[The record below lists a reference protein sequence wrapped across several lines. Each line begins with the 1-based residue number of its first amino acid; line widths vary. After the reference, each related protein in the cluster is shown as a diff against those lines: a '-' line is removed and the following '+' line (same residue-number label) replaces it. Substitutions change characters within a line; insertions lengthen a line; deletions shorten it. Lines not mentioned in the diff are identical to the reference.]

1 ISAYGQEGP
10 YRDWPAF
17 DLALQA
23 MGGAMSVTGE
33 PGGRPVR
40 MGVPMADLAGG
51 LFGAFAVAG
60 ALCRRER
67 TGEGGHVDL
76 SLLDCQVSLLT
87 YIAQYF
93 WTNGRVPTPLG
104 SGHASVVPYSALQT
118 RDGHLIV
125 AIFAEKFWGLFCRA
139 VDHPEWE
146 RDLRFA
152 TNRDRVL
159 HRDVLMPLVEA
170 AFRTRTTTDWLARL
184 QAHNVPGR
192 GTAAVRGAPVN
203 IAVLGGGNG
212 GFATAAD
219 LALAGHSVRLWS
231 RSPQA
236 LGSLAVDPTIALTAE
251 GRAGKARLARA
262 TTELSQAVAGA
273 EILIAPLPATSHDD
287 LAKRLAPHLDSRQII
302 LLTPGT
308 LGTYAMARALGRA
321 GATLPY
327 ALAETG
333 SLPYLARKTG
343 STTVSAPV
351 RAANLPLGVFP
362 ASRTAPTIA
371 RLAELF
377 PSLRPCA
384 DALDAALT
392 NAGPVIHP
400 PLVLLNAGPIDGGR
414 FDVHAAGTTSS
425 VRRLIDAVDAER
437 VVTRKGWGY
446 PAPHYELATYY
457 DETRAAEGLYGAG
470 ARAKL
475 IASGLCGELLT

>member
-1 ISAYGQEGP
+1 
-10 YRDWPAF
+10 
-17 DLALQA
+17 
-23 MGGAMSVTGE
+23 
-33 PGGRPVR
+33 
-40 MGVPMADLAGG
+40 
-51 LFGAFAVAG
+51 
-60 ALCRRER
+60 
-67 TGEGGHVDL
+67 
-76 SLLDCQVSLLT
+76 
-87 YIAQYF
+87 
-93 WTNGRVPTPLG
+93 
-104 SGHASVVPYSALQT
+104 
-118 RDGHLIV
+118 
-125 AIFAEKFWGLFCRA
+125 
-139 VDHPEWE
+139 
-146 RDLRFA
+146 
-152 TNRDRVL
+152 
-159 HRDVLMPLVEA
+159 
-170 AFRTRTTTDWLARL
+170 
-184 QAHNVPGR
+184 
-192 GTAAVRGAPVN
+192 VN

-219 LALAGHSVRLWS
+219 LSLAGHRVRLWS

-236 LGSLAVDPTIALTAE
+236 LGPLADDPTIALTAE

-262 TTELSQAVAGA
+262 TTELAEAVAGA

-333 SLPYLARKTG
+333 TLPYLARKTG

-414 FDVHAAGTTSS
+414 FDVHAAGTTPS

-457 DETRAAEGLYGAG
+457 DETRAAECLYGAG

-475 IASGLCGELLT
+475 MASGLWSEILTFEHRYVTEDVGLGLALFESAGRAAGVETPAISGLLLVFRALLERELSGRGRALEHLGLGDFSRREIRAFLHEGWESPMWAKVLR

>member
-1 ISAYGQEGP
+1 
-10 YRDWPAF
+10 
-17 DLALQA
+17 
-23 MGGAMSVTGE
+23 M
-33 PGGRPVR
+33 
-40 MGVPMADLAGG
+40 
-51 LFGAFAVAG
+51 
-60 ALCRRER
+60 
-67 TGEGGHVDL
+67 
-76 SLLDCQVSLLT
+76 
-87 YIAQYF
+87 
-93 WTNGRVPTPLG
+93 
-104 SGHASVVPYSALQT
+104 
-118 RDGHLIV
+118 
-125 AIFAEKFWGLFCRA
+125 
-139 VDHPEWE
+139 
-146 RDLRFA
+146 
-152 TNRDRVL
+152 
-159 HRDVLMPLVEA
+159 
-170 AFRTRTTTDWLARL
+170 
-184 QAHNVPGR
+184 
-192 GTAAVRGAPVN
+192 N

-262 TTELSQAVAGA
+262 TTELAQAVAGA

-414 FDVHAAGTTSS
+414 FDIHAAGTTSS

-457 DETRAAEGLYGAG
+457 DEARAAEGLYGTG
-470 ARAKL
+470 AKGKL
-475 IASGLCGELLT
+475 VASGLWSEILTFEHRYVTEDVGLGLALFESAGRAAGVETPAISGLLLVFRALLERELSGRGRALEHLGLGDFSRREIRAFLHEGWESPMWAKVLR